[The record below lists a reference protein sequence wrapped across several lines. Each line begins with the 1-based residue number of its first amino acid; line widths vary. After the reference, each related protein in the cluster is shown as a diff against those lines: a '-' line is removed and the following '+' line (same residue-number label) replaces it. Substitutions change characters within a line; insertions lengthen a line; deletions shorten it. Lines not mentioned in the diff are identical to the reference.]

1 MADELD
7 VLLEKVADPGLRA
20 ELRAAVDK
28 VRAKRNFGL
37 VFESHLPERVRLPE
51 YPVRRGT
58 TVVRRADKNSG
69 PMKVEGVRRSQATVM
84 TDDGTRETV
93 PVDDLVVV
101 AEFGEPVYPGL
112 TSVGSIRR
120 GGDKPAHVVIN
131 AENHHALEMLQ
142 FTHAGKVDCIYIDP
156 PYNTGAK
163 DWKYDNDYVDGEDA
177 YRHSKWLAFMERRLL
192 MAKQLLNPD
201 SSVLIV
207 TIDEKE
213 YLRLGL
219 LLQQT
224 FPSANHQMV
233 SIRINPS
240 GVARLGDFRRSD
252 EFAYFVRQG
261 GQGLAPVALGSHWEL
276 DGQRGFNEA
285 LNWNK
290 LRRTG
295 TNSLRTDR
303 PNLFYPLFIDA
314 QAAKLVDVG
323 QPIPLHSDRTE
334 ITGPLGTVSVWPIRE
349 DGSEGNW
356 QIGPDATRR
365 LSAKGYIQLGKAN
378 ARGYAVYYL
387 KAGEQAKIES
397 GYFRLVGS
405 RGDGSVV
412 VERSEGQS
420 RGTLPTTQWV
430 SASHDSATHG
440 SRLLLSLLPGRKFPF
455 PKSLYAVEDTIRFFV
470 KDKLEAVILDF
481 FAGSGTTAHAVMRLN
496 RQDGGRRQAIV
507 VTNNEVSADEAKS
520 LTERGY
526 RDGDPEWEALGIFEH
541 ITRPRITAAVTGLT
555 PDGTSIKGDY
565 KFTDEFP
572 MAEGLEENVEF
583 MKLTYL
589 DPVEVELD
597 RAFAAVAP
605 MLWLRAGGQGSMVAA
620 RTDANGDLLP
630 FGVAYRYGVL
640 FDPDCWRDFV
650 AALPDDAKTVF
661 VVTDSAAVFAGVADS
676 LPADLAVVR
685 LYENYLTTFAINQGR
700 AS

>member
-7 VLLEKVADPGLRA
+7 VLLEKVADPGFRA

-28 VRAKRNFGL
+28 VRAKRSFGL

-58 TVVRRADKNSG
+58 RVVRRADKRGEPMEVAAVRSG
-69 PMKVEGVRRSQATVM
+69 QATVV
-84 TDDGTRETV
+84 TDHGTRETM

-112 TSVGSIRR
+112 ASVGSIRR

-142 FTHAGKVDCIYIDP
+142 FTNAGRVDCIYIDP

-163 DWKYDNDYVDGEDA
+163 DWKYDNNYVDGEDA

-192 MAKQLLNPD
+192 LAKQLLNPD
-201 SSVLIV
+201 DSVLIV

-224 FPSANHQMV
+224 FPGALLQMV
-233 SIRINPS
+233 SITVNPKGAQRPREFARTNEFAFVCLIGEAGVPAVATGGESDVRWPYLRRSERTSVRAARPNQYYPIYVDPDRQVIVEVGRPLAPAEQHDASLTPPGSVPVFPIADDGTEMMWGLTPTSLKSSVEAGFVRVTKSSSAYQPFNFSYLTQPAQEKLNTGEYQIRGRRDDGSPVVVAIGGALVRPTTVWQNPS
-240 GVARLGDFRRSD
+240 HDAGAYGTSLVSNLLAGRR
-252 EFAYFVRQG
+252 
-261 GQGLAPVALGSHWEL
+261 
-276 DGQRGFNEA
+276 
-285 LNWNK
+285 
-290 LRRTG
+290 
-295 TNSLRTDR
+295 
-303 PNLFYPLFIDA
+303 
-314 QAAKLVDVG
+314 
-323 QPIPLHSDRTE
+323 
-334 ITGPLGTVSVWPIRE
+334 
-349 DGSEGNW
+349 
-356 QIGPDATRR
+356 
-365 LSAKGYIQLGKAN
+365 
-378 ARGYAVYYL
+378 
-387 KAGEQAKIES
+387 
-397 GYFRLVGS
+397 
-405 RGDGSVV
+405 
-412 VERSEGQS
+412 
-420 RGTLPTTQWV
+420 
-430 SASHDSATHG
+430 
-440 SRLLLSLLPGRKFPF
+440 FPF
-455 PKSLYAVEDTIRFFV
+455 PKSLYAVEDAIRFFV
-470 KDKLEAVILDF
+470 KDKPHAVILDF
-481 FAGSGTTAHAVMRLN
+481 FAGSGTTAHAVLRLN

-507 VTNNEVSADEAKS
+507 VTNNEVSADEAKL
-520 LTERGY
+520 LTERGC

-555 PDGTSIKGDY
+555 PDGAPIKGDY

-572 MAEGLEENVEF
+572 MADGFEENVEF

-605 MLWLRAGGQGSMVAA
+605 MLWLRAGGQGSMVAE
-620 RTDANGDLLP
+620 RTDASGYLLP
-630 FGVAYRYGVL
+630 FAVADRYGVL
-640 FDPDCWRDFV
+640 FDPDRWRDFV
-650 AALPDDAKTVF
+650 AALPDDARTVF
-661 VVTDSAAVFAGVADS
+661 VVTDSAAVFAGVAAS
-676 LPADLAVVR
+676 LPVDLAVVR